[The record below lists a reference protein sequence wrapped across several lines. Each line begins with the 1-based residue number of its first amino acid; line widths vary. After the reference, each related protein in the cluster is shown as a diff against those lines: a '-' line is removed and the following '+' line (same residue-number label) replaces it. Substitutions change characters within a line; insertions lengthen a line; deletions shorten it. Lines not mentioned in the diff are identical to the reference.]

1 MILEVKNLS
10 KSYQNNNNS
19 NLILNDISFS
29 IQKKEIVSLYGASGS
44 GKTTLFNILSGLI
57 DYDHG
62 EIIFEGNLIKSKLDF
77 NSLRKFNLGI
87 IFQDDYL
94 LSEFNVIENIILPQL
109 IIGKNKE
116 NAYQNAETLLNHFD
130 LVHLRNKY
138 PSFLSGGER
147 QRISI
152 LRAVI
157 NKPKLIIAD
166 EPTGNIDENN
176 KEKIFSLFKNII
188 DEYDSSIII
197 ATHDNNVSKISNKIL
212 NLYRGKIK

>member
-1 MILEVKNLS
+1 MILEVKNLT
-10 KSYQNNNNS
+10 KSYQNNNVR
-19 NLILNDISFS
+19 NLILNEISFS
-29 IQKKEIVSLYGASGS
+29 IKKKEIVSIYGASGS
-44 GKTTLFNILSGLI
+44 GKTTLFNILSGLT
-57 DYDHG
+57 DSDQG
-62 EIIFEGNLIKSKLDF
+62 EIIFEGNLIKSESQF
-77 NSLRKFNLGI
+77 NSLRKYNLGI
-87 IFQDDYL
+87 IFQDDHL

-109 IIGKNKE
+109 IIGKDKE
-116 NAYQNAETLLNHFD
+116 NAFYNAEKLLTNFN
-130 LVHLRNKY
+130 LMHLKNKY
-138 PSFLSGGER
+138 PSFLSGGEK

-212 NLYRGKIK
+212 NLYKGKIK